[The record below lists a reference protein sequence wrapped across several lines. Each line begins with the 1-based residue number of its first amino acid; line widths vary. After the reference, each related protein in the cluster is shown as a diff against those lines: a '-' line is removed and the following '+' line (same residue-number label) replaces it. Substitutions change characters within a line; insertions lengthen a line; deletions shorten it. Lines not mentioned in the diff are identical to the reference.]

1 MYIFKKWILHCR
13 IKKIEKALGIKL
25 FPEVIEYAFNDK
37 AVEFPERASGATTA
51 CALRFIF
58 DDKQSNVISP
68 SVLMYRRY
76 SDYLIWNG
84 QTGVTCIYDD
94 ASSHDRAS
102 WTVKYY
108 CRIYKQLKLG
118 GVKVREI
125 YFYPR

>member
-1 MYIFKKWILHCR
+1 MNIFKKWTLRCR

-37 AVEFPERASGATTA
+37 PVEFPERASGATTA

-68 SVLMYRRY
+68 KILMYGRY
-76 SDYLIWNG
+76 RDYKKWNG
-84 QTGVTCIYDD
+84 QIGVTCIYDD
-94 ASSHDRAS
+94 TSGYNRAS
-102 WTVKYY
+102 WTVAYY
-108 CRIYKQLKLG
+108 RRIYEQLKSG